1 MGHFASGVLR
11 TLSSSVTRPADTTAY
26 ASGDL
31 AANSTTAASVTSMS
45 FSIGTVNGGGFSV
58 RRARI
63 KKSGT
68 STTNA
73 SFRLHLFTVDPASLA
88 SGIANG
94 DNGAFST
101 KGVSGYLG
109 AFDVTVGQAFVDG
122 AAGIGAP
129 ISGAGTEVN
138 GECGSTS
145 QTIYGLLEV
154 RGAYTPASAEV
165 FTVELEAVVH

>member
-1 MGHFASGVLR
+1 MHVASGVLQI
-11 TLSSSVTRPADTTAY
+11 LSANFTRPSDTTAY

-31 AANSTTAASVTSMS
+31 AANSTTAGSVVSMAFAMQS
-45 FSIGTVNGGGFSV
+45 LSGCAFSV
-58 RRARI
+58 QRARV

-73 SFRLHLFTVDPASLA
+73 SFRLHLFTVDPVSLS

-101 KGVSGYLG
+101 KGVAGYLG

-122 AAGIGAP
+122 AGGVGAP
-129 ISGAGTEVN
+129 NNGTEVS
-138 GECGSTS
+138 GASVAL
-145 QTIYGLLEV
+145 TIYGLLEV

-165 FTVELEAVVH
+165 FTVELETVVH